1 MRWLV
6 LPVALCAVS
15 PAAFAMDPS
24 LRGFY
29 IGGAIGDA
37 TTEFEDDQTG
47 ETFDGDDTGYK
58 IIVGYRII
66 DWVAVEVNY
75 SDYGDPVDNFFGRD
89 LTASYDGTSVSALG
103 MLPLGNF
110 DLFGRLGLT
119 RIDGDFKVA
128 GFRGSDRTES
138 TEPLF
143 GLGAQFRANPN
154 LAIRVEWEAVLLD
167 ANNDANDDWDDFWDD
182 DWDDDDDGDWVS
194 MLSLGFTYKF

>member
-37 TTEFEDDQTG
+37 TVEVEDDWTG
-47 ETFDGDDTGYK
+47 DKFDGDDTGFK
-58 IIVGYRII
+58 IIAGYRII

-75 SDYGDPVDNFFGRD
+75 SDYGNPVDRFLGADVEMSFE
-89 LTASYDGTSVSALG
+89 GTSISALG

-110 DLFGRLGLT
+110 DLFGRLGIS
-119 RIDGDFKVA
+119 RVSGDLRVA
-128 GFRGSDRTES
+128 RFNFSDSNEE
-138 TEPLF
+138 TEPMI
-143 GLGAQFRANPN
+143 GLGAQFRPNPN
-154 LAIRVEWEAVLLD
+154 LAIRLELEGVLLD
-167 ANNDANDDWDDFWDD
+167 ASNN
-182 DWDDDDDGDWVS
+182 DDDDDDFFVDRDDDDGGDWVS
-194 MLSLGFTYKF
+194 MLSLGVTYKF